1 VIDWALTEGPHVAN
15 IDATKVAAM
24 GHSFGGKIAFYA
36 ASLDDRIDLAVG
48 WDPQNSGGPP
58 CFLGDLAGGS
68 CDDFPVAPNCEA
80 DDPGRMHL
88 MHAETLVFATEDETI
103 TPDAHLRAWNF
114 YRGAPSPASYVHFGS
129 AGHAAWTTNGEVSAL
144 TRRVHT
150 ATLLSRLAGWR
161 GLNDWL
167 PGGGWLNGQRLVDDH
182 RVK

>member
-1 VIDWALTEGPHVAN
+1 
-15 IDATKVAAM
+15 
-24 GHSFGGKIAFYA
+24 
-36 ASLDDRIDLAVG
+36 
-48 WDPQNSGGPP
+48 
-58 CFLGDLAGGS
+58 
-68 CDDFPVAPNCEA
+68 
-80 DDPGRMHL
+80 MHL

-150 ATLLSRLAGWR
+150 AALLSRLGGWR

-167 PGGGWLNGQRLVDDH
+167 PGGTWLDGQRLVDDH
-182 RVK
+182 RAK